1 MEKEFDATEYPER
14 GDFEEKALGGV
25 LTRLADHFE
34 DAMPDTDTNYGL
46 PGLLAELKPPQN
58 VISIHRERGLRSQ
71 VCGPAGGADAG
82 LPPRC
87 SWCGDF
93 ARFAALRCSH
103 DRAVS
108 WCGLPVPSGP
118 GRAPL
123 PTLGRP

>member
-1 MEKEFDATEYPER
+1 MEKELDATEYPER

-71 VCGPAGGADAG
+71 VCGPAGGADAWPTAS
-82 LPPRC
+82 LLMV
-87 SWCGDF
+87 W
-93 ARFAALRCSH
+93 RFCQVR
-103 DRAVS
+103 RATV
-108 WCGLPVPSGP
+108 L
-118 GRAPL
+118 A
-123 PTLGRP
+123 